1 MYNGCFRSLFLGVC
15 FFGPRVKVV
24 GGGETRMRE
33 EGDVRWAFGGFGFL
47 DGGEIEGE
55 QSRRAVKES
64 SQGEQSR
71 RAVKESKA
79 GRSG

>member
-15 FFGPRVKVV
+15 FFGPRVKVGG
-24 GGGETRMRE
+24 GGGEPRMRE

-64 SQGEQSR
+64 
-71 RAVKESKA
+71 KA